1 MNVFKNI
8 FKKEKSNII
17 VECFENQIKINGSV
31 VTFPTN
37 LDVLS
42 KILGEPDRSTRR
54 KTSYIYSWDDL
65 GIYINSA
72 SASFVLWLNFLISKN
87 NHKYGNAVPKK
98 LFTGVIKVN
107 GKEINYQ
114 NTDDIK
120 LGNIK
125 LGNLRWERKNIPP
138 YAFHIIGGLPEDKPT
153 PKDKY
158 LIKKPNE
165 DIIDFKDFGFKLSI
179 IQVLMYDKELL
190 KPKFDLYEFVKW
202 YSKRDID
209 IEKEGY
215 GPIPEVTQYF
225 KDLPIP
231 KSLAKEV
238 TEIYQDGGDKIYLQL
253 LRFGD
258 GTENYWDIESVEDAK
273 HFPNLKKATLCYA
286 KDNVLED
293 FKNLGINA
301 SWL

>member
-87 NHKYGNAVPKK
+87 NHQYGNTVPKK
-98 LFTGVIKVN
+98 LFTGVVKVN

-114 NTDDIK
+114 NTEDIK
-120 LGNIK
+120 LGNLK
-125 LGNLRWERKNIPP
+125 LRNLTWEGKNIP
-138 YAFHIIGGLPEDKPT
+138 YAFYIGGLPDEKPI

-165 DIIDFKDFGFKLSI
+165 EIIKFKDFGFKISI
-179 IQVLMYDKELL
+179 IQVLMYEKELL

-202 YSKRDID
+202 YPNRKID
-209 IEKEGY
+209 IEEEGY
-215 GPIPEVTQYF
+215 NPIPEVTQYF

-258 GTENYWDIESVEDAK
+258 GTENYWDIESVEDTK
-273 HFPNLKKATLCYA
+273 HFPNLKKAILCYA
-286 KDNVLED
+286 KENVLED